1 MTNDRI
7 NNIPLPCREGLGEG
21 FLKLGKVSVQSLT
34 PRLAPPRSTG
44 EGDLAR
50 RPEQVYAVPAA
61 GTYSCR
67 NCARLVPAYVLL
79 CVLAFPLSAAEID
92 NIAGEIL
99 NDPAKIVGSDTC
111 TKCHEKET
119 LQWQQTP
126 HFATFEKLH
135 RTPEAKAIAERMGL
149 GSIKRNGT
157 CVACHYTQQLVGSR
171 IRVVS
176 GVSCESCHGAAKDW
190 IALHADYGGP
200 NITKETETPEHRQ
213 ERIAASVKA
222 GMNNPANLYLIAR
235 QCLSCHTTPNEEL
248 VNVGG
253 HAAGSPE
260 FELVSWSQ
268 GLVRHNFLRT
278 SGTLNAAATPAQ
290 LRVMYVVGVLADLE
304 ASLRATAAA
313 TSKAPFGIASAQRA
327 ARLKKKLYDI
337 SELVTDPHIDDALQ
351 AALSVPLQLNHQE
364 QLTTAADAVGKSAF
378 EFARDANG
386 EKLAAL
392 DPLLPQPEQYKN

>member
-1 MTNDRI
+1 MTTDLTLCDLRRFLPVWCASMSLLGLLAWNGTAAET
-7 NNIPLPCREGLGEG
+7 NNITD
-21 FLKLGKVSVQSLT
+21 K
-34 PRLAPPRSTG
+34 
-44 EGDLAR
+44 
-50 RPEQVYAVPAA
+50 
-61 GTYSCR
+61 
-67 NCARLVPAYVLL
+67 
-79 CVLAFPLSAAEID
+79 
-92 NIAGEIL
+92 IL
-99 NDPAKIVGSDTC
+99 NDPAKILGSDTC
-111 TKCHEKET
+111 TKCHEKEM
-119 LQWQQTP
+119 LQWHETP
-126 HFATFEKLH
+126 HFATFDKLH
-135 RTPEAKAIAERMGL
+135 RTPETKAIAKRMGL

-157 CVACHYTQQLVGSR
+157 CVACHYTKQLVGSR

-200 NITKETETPEHRQ
+200 NITKETETPEHHE
-213 ERIAASVKA
+213 ERIAASVHA

-278 SGTLNAAATPAQ
+278 GGTSNAFATPAE

-337 SELVTDPHIDDALQ
+337 SELVSDPQIDGALQ
-351 AALSVPLQLNHQE
+351 AALTVPLQLNHQE
-364 QLTTAADAVGKSAF
+364 QLTAAADAVGKAAY
-378 EFARDANG
+378 EFAQNASGENSDADG

-392 DPLLPQPEQYKN
+392 DPLLPAPEQYKNQ